1 MCKLLVA
8 EYSLLY
14 NILLILLIIFTNI
27 HAIHGIKHKKAKN
40 DEQCEASLTGRYV
53 SQNAYHLGEGPFW
66 DDRTQ
71 SLFHVDVFYGD
82 VLQLNVSTGRSQRF
96 NVGNYVS
103 IVIPVLNAPNKLVVS
118 KRNYLIEVDWEAKSY
133 RRLTTNDIGV
143 EKFND
148 GKVDALGR
156 LWINSLVSLDYYTN
170 DASVKDAGALY
181 RLDGFELT
189 KMDGYYTLPNG
200 MAWNGNNTK
209 FYVADTVER
218 VIYVYD
224 YDLDAGAIDNRE
236 IFFNFNTYPG
246 INPWEVPD
254 GMAMDSQDNLW
265 ITSLFGARIFHVDTD
280 TGHVLRWI
288 DTLVN
293 QTTSVA
299 FGGPHYNQLFVTNG
313 NRDLITY
320 KAKQLQP
327 TIGEVLG
334 FTAEFICGRPAYK
347 VRLPYYNQGGH
358 NNVDEHDDNDDYD
371 KHYSYDLRYPDKCH
385 DNLEGR
391 HVSHTA
397 YHLGE
402 GSFWDDLTQT
412 LFHVDMFYGDVIQLN
427 VSTGESQILNV
438 GNFASIVI
446 PVLYAPNKLVVSR
459 RNHLIEVDWE
469 FKSYR
474 RLTSNDIGVEK
485 FNDGKVDALGRLW
498 IGSLVSLDY
507 YTDDVPVPDAGAL
520 YRLDGDRLTKMDD
533 HFWLPNGQILCS
545 IDTLDNATTSVAFGG
560 PDYTELFVTNGN
572 RYLNSY
578 FDKQLQPTVGE
589 VLAFKAPDIRGR
601 PANRV
606 RLPYYD
612 QDQLESEHVEFN
624 KRKHG

>member
-1 MCKLLVA
+1 
-8 EYSLLY
+8 
-14 NILLILLIIFTNI
+14 
-27 HAIHGIKHKKAKN
+27 
-40 DEQCEASLTGRYV
+40 
-53 SQNAYHLGEGPFW
+53 
-66 DDRTQ
+66 
-71 SLFHVDVFYGD
+71 
-82 VLQLNVSTGRSQRF
+82 SQRF

-181 RLDGFELT
+181 RLDGLELT
-189 KMDGYYTLPNG
+189 KVDGYYTLPNG

-265 ITSLFGARIFHVDTD
+265 ITSLFGARLFHVDTD

-327 TIGEVLG
+327 TIGEV
-334 FTAEFICGRPAYK
+334 P
-347 VRLPYYNQGGH
+347 
-358 NNVDEHDDNDDYD
+358 
-371 KHYSYDLRYPDKCH
+371 KHSYPDKCH

-402 GSFWDDLTQT
+402 GPFWDDLTQT
-412 LFHVDMFYGDVIQLN
+412 LFHVDMFYGDIIQLN

-474 RLTSNDIGVEK
+474 RL
-485 FNDGKVDALGRLW
+485 
-498 IGSLVSLDY
+498 
-507 YTDDVPVPDAGAL
+507 
-520 YRLDGDRLTKMDD
+520 
-533 HFWLPNGQILCS
+533 
-545 IDTLDNATTSVAFGG
+545 
-560 PDYTELFVTNGN
+560 
-572 RYLNSY
+572 
-578 FDKQLQPTVGE
+578 
-589 VLAFKAPDIRGR
+589 
-601 PANRV
+601 
-606 RLPYYD
+606 
-612 QDQLESEHVEFN
+612 
-624 KRKHG
+624 